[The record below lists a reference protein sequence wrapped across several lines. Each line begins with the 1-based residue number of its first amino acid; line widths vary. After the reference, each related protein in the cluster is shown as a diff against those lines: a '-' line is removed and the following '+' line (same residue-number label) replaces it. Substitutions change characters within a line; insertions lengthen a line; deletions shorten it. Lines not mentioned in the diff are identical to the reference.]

1 MYESRKMSIRRLDSS
16 VRHGLIS
23 LRPVDFANPGILP
36 TSPIRRR
43 RLMPAGNGSNVSVC
57 CCKFNAKQL

>member
-36 TSPIRRR
+36 T
-43 RLMPAGNGSNVSVC
+43 
-57 CCKFNAKQL
+57 